1 MNPYVGD
8 PPTST
13 GCMDLVI
20 PNAFQYGEPLVIEGS
35 VSSGSMNA
43 FAADFIDGIGVL
55 ALTDCDLASLNFSL
69 QLSELLYG
77 TYELTVIDWTDDPAC
92 SLRVDQ
98 TMVVADPITDLNAS
112 TVPDVAICNETE
124 IKLALWVTEGTQAIV
139 SVDWGDGVLSVMTCV
154 GADLSVLTCN
164 HTYRI
169 TGNFTVSGSASN
181 TLTTKLLN
189 NQTIYVQERIRD
201 LAIYGN
207 SSVLTP
213 PGTGIWQIQAGADQL
228 SLKNVFCSWNMGTNY
243 GDTEYY
249 IPWLNSTEFHQIT
262 FNYIQSDI
270 GTQTVHVNCSNTV
283 SSQNMSMDVNVIW
296 DDVTLGELICN
307 SSTMWNYSITCQLTI
322 VRFGTGACF
331 EWNMGDGKPAIYYQD
346 GYCVAG
352 VPAASP
358 TYVQVFLP
366 SSNRLL
372 QLSFTIF
379 FM

>member
-1 MNPYVGD
+1 
-8 PPTST
+8 
-13 GCMDLVI
+13 MDLVI
-20 PNAFQYGEPLVIEGS
+20 PDVLEYGEPLVLSGS
-35 VSSGSMNA
+35 VLNGSQQGISFVIGNNNA
-43 FAADFIDGIGVL
+43 YHMSVL
-55 ALTDCDLASLNFSL
+55 CDINQQLNASFDLNLAP
-69 QLSELLYG
+69 G
-77 TYELTVIDWTDDPAC
+77 TYEISFWYWTDQAGCNDF
-92 SLRVDQ
+92 LEDE
-98 TMVVADPITDLNAS
+98 VVIMRPITKLNVS
-112 TVPDVAICNETE
+112 TLPAAAIVNETQVG
-124 IKLALWVTEGTQAIV
+124 LALWVDGSHAGLL
-139 SVDWGDGVLSVMTCV
+139 VDWEDSTISMSPCVSGDLIVVIFSHVYE
-154 GADLSVLTCN
+154 N
-164 HTYRI
+164 
-169 TGNFTVSGSASN
+169 TGNFTVSGLAAN
-181 TLTTKLLN
+181 TLTTKEMD

-213 PGTGIWQIQAGADQL
+213 PGTGIWQIESEAHQL
-228 SLKNVFCSWNMGTNY
+228 SFENVFCAWDMGTNY

-249 IPWLNSTEFHQIT
+249 IPWLNSSEFHQIT
-262 FNYIQSDI
+262 FNYIQSDV

-296 DDVTLGELICN
+296 DNVTLGELICN
-307 SSTMWNYSITCQLTI
+307 SSTMWNHSITCQLTI

-358 TYVQVFLP
+358 TCVQVFLP